1 MELVNGAM
9 ENNNIEDQKKQV
21 KILLWCNKIAI
32 EKYWSK
38 MVGQAKRTNK
48 ECGKV

>member
-1 MELVNGAM
+1 MLWKT
-9 ENNNIEDQKKQV
+9 IISKIKKQV

-38 MVGQAKRTNK
+38 MVGQAKRINK